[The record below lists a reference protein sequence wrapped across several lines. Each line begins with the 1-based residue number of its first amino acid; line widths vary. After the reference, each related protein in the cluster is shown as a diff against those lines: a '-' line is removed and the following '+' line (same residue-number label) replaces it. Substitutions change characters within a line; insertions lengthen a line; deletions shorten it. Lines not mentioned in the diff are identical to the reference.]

1 MGKFLFFDIDGT
13 LVGKSREVTQKNKE
27 AIALARENGHK
38 AFVCTGRAPTSIDK
52 DILKIGFDGI
62 ISSAGGFVIID
73 DEFIFENFINQYVL
87 SEVMTIFINNRIFFS
102 LETKNTIYETAG
114 TTDFFHRRHVS
125 MYKDNPELI
134 RAFELRRK
142 GESRKNIK
150 DFNICTTGV
159 TKVCFIAED
168 KQNFYRVKPFLEEF
182 FNIVLFSKDE
192 DSYCNGEI
200 IIKNCTKVDGIIKV
214 VDHFGGKMKDTIA
227 FGDSMN
233 DYEMIQEASVGVVYE
248 GAVEELKQHASHF
261 FKEPDEDG
269 IYISMKEL
277 GLI

>member
-114 TTDFFHRRHVS
+114 TTDFFHRRHV
-125 MYKDNPELI
+125 
-134 RAFELRRK
+134 
-142 GESRKNIK
+142 
-150 DFNICTTGV
+150 
-159 TKVCFIAED
+159 
-168 KQNFYRVKPFLEEF
+168 FYV
-182 FNIVLFSKDE
+182 
-192 DSYCNGEI
+192 
-200 IIKNCTKVDGIIKV
+200 
-214 VDHFGGKMKDTIA
+214 
-227 FGDSMN
+227 
-233 DYEMIQEASVGVVYE
+233 
-248 GAVEELKQHASHF
+248 
-261 FKEPDEDG
+261 
-269 IYISMKEL
+269 
-277 GLI
+277 